1 MKLHQDTTLCKDFK
15 VAKVFVKED
24 LTKELPRSMNFKFQG
39 KDTLVDFSY
48 PWIPSKCTTCGK
60 WGNLEMV
67 CKQKIAEEN
76 GNMIVSQENAN
87 EGTMMASKDCSLEGG
102 KDTDVG
108 KEKSSSETDQETKV
122 MAVTEVQEIAEK
134 VAETKERIGG
144 EEVNESEAIT
154 GTESDLQEGKD
165 WLTPTKVSKT
175 PEKKKDQDLGEG
187 SIISN
192 SRFALLAP
200 EDAKDGDILQQ
211 ET

>member
-1 MKLHQDTTLCKDFK
+1 MIPPEVKITKATTNKSKDYAAFSSEGDLQEIRVLGSHLHQVTAPAPPICLRQR
-15 VAKVFVKED
+15 VWP
-24 LTKELPRSMNFKFQG
+24 PRIHMR
-39 KDTLVDFSY
+39 
-48 PWIPSKCTTCGK
+48 
-60 WGNLEMV
+60 M
-67 CKQKIAEEN
+67 
-76 GNMIVSQENAN
+76 
-87 EGTMMASKDCSLEGG
+87 DCSLEGG